1 MQVTVRVNG
10 ALLAA
15 LGRPRL
21 FLELPPEATVADM
34 QRQLQQNFPD
44 QVDYFKSAVAVA
56 AGQHLPPESRLPAG
70 QEIALLLPVAG
81 G

>member
-10 ALLAA
+10 ALLVA

-21 FLELPPEATVADM
+21 FLELPREATVADM
-34 QRQLQQNFPD
+34 QQRLQQDFPD
-44 QVDYFKSAVAVA
+44 QADFFKSAVAVA
-56 AGQHLPPESRLPAG
+56 AGQHLPLASRLPAG